1 MRSIAGERADPA
13 EWDVARPLRPSR
25 LAGVTMAGFGVR
37 TAARIRIVPHP
48 AVMLILMFGDSRGA
62 FEDAGG
68 RRQVGGAVAGPGFGS
83 GGAAYA
89 DGQSGDCVQVRLS
102 PAVARAVLGVSP
114 ADLDD
119 TVVGLD
125 ALWGRDE
132 ARLREQLT
140 EAASWE
146 ERFALTDALLARRW
160 AERPAVDPEVAW
172 AWDRIVAGRGAVR
185 IDRLAGEAGWS
196 RKRLWSRFQSQIGL
210 TPKRAATLVRFDH
223 AAHRLVAGQGAA
235 RVAAEGG
242 YADQSHL
249 HRDVVAFTGATPV
262 AVADEPFLTVDD
274 RAWAWR
280 RGRPPAPQVA
290 ST

>member
-13 EWDVARPLRPSR
+13 EWDVARPVRPSR

-37 TAARIRIVPHP
+37 TTAKIRIVPHP
-48 AVMLILMFGDSRGA
+48 AVMLVLMFGDSSGA
-62 FEDAGG
+62 VEDAGG
-68 RRQVGGAVAGPGFGS
+68 RQQVGGAVAGPGFGS

-89 DGQSGDCVQVRLS
+89 HGECGDCVQVRLS

-119 TVVGLD
+119 KVVGLD
-125 ALWGRDE
+125 ALWGKDE
-132 ARLREQLT
+132 ARLREQLA
-140 EAASWE
+140 EASSWE

-160 AERPAVDPEVAW
+160 AARPAVDPEVGWAW
-172 AWDRIVAGRGAVR
+172 ARIVAGRGLLR
-185 IDRLAGEAGWS
+185 IDRLAGELGWS

-223 AAHRLVAGQGAA
+223 AAHRLVAGEGAA

-262 AVADEPFLTVDD
+262 AIAEEPFLTVDD

-280 RGRPPAPQVA
+280 RGRPPIQQVA
-290 ST
+290 PT